1 MTTPPTSLSGLL
13 AAEGVPVHIDQA
25 AHVQALVDEIMR
37 GLAEANPLWHPAPAL
52 VADSIEAGRWE
63 RSTWQRRARQAGVPE
78 PNDGLKIAVAAALR
92 RLGGDG
98 GEAA

>member
-1 MTTPPTSLSGLL
+1 MTTPPTSLSSLL

-37 GLAEANPLWHPAPAL
+37 GLAEATPLWRPTPAMI
-52 VADSIEAGRWE
+52 ADSIEAGSWE
-63 RSTWQRRARQAGVPE
+63 RSTWQRRAGQAGVPE
-78 PNDGLKIAVAAALR
+78 PNDGVKLAVAAALR
-92 RLGGDG
+92 RLGDDG

>member
-13 AAEGVPVHIDQA
+13 AAEGVPVHVDQA

-37 GLAEANPLWHPAPAL
+37 GVASATHPHYPTPAS

-78 PNDGLKIAVAAALR
+78 PNDGVKIAVAAALR
-92 RLGGDG
+92 RLGDDG